1 MIIFQI
7 IFLGEKSTG
16 KCFSLLF
23 ISWRYHYRDMLKILM
38 LMYMYIWGCK
48 VISCLLTTSK
58 HTVIVEPIGIAN

>member
-7 IFLGEKSTG
+7 IFWGEKVNAFL
-16 KCFSLLF
+16 CYLF
-23 ISWRYHYRDMLKILM
+23 LGDIIRDMLKILM
-38 LMYMYIWGCK
+38 LMYMYIWGCR

>member
-7 IFLGEKSTG
+7 IFLGEKS

-58 HTVIVEPIGIAN
+58 RTVIVEPIGIAN

>member
-7 IFLGEKSTG
+7 IFLGGGEVNSFLS
-16 KCFSLLF
+16 FSFLGD
-23 ISWRYHYRDMLKILM
+23 IIRDMLKILM
-38 LMYMYIWGCK
+38 LMYMYIWGCR

>member
-7 IFLGEKSTG
+7 IFFWGGEVNAFL
-16 KCFSLLF
+16 CYLF
-23 ISWRYHYRDMLKILM
+23 LSDIITDMLKILM
-38 LMYMYIWGCK
+38 LMYMYIWGCR